1 LLRALPS
8 NQSIFLDVSGW
19 IAYNSTC
26 DGLALALLVLVLKN
40 KRMTNQP
47 SASSMLKL
55 LADDTRWQLISELRR
70 SDRQAGELGTLLK
83 LPQNLVSY
91 HLGMLRQAGLV
102 QAHRSDADA
111 RTVYYSLDLAAL
123 GAGYAGIGAAMQ
135 LPHNGNPAT
144 QPATTVFFLCTQNS
158 ARSQMAEGWLRHL
171 SSGRIPVRSAG
182 IAPQALHPLAIQVMA
197 EAGVDIGYQQA
208 KGLDALADVVP
219 NVVVTV
225 CDLAREQCPEWS
237 ASTNQLHWSI
247 PDPVR
252 TQANPE
258 SQAQTFRAVRDDL
271 RQRVVGLLALLPDL
285 TMTPHT

>member
-1 LLRALPS
+1 
-8 NQSIFLDVSGW
+8 
-19 IAYNSTC
+19 
-26 DGLALALLVLVLKN
+26 
-40 KRMTNQP
+40 MTNQ
-47 SASSMLKL
+47 SSTPGVLKL
-55 LADDTRWQLISELRR
+55 LADDTRWQLVSALRR
-70 SDRQAGELGTLLK
+70 SDHQTGELGALLK

-111 RTVYYSLDLAAL
+111 RAVYYSLDLAAL
-123 GAGYAGIGAAMQ
+123 EAAYGRIGAAMQ
-135 LPHNGNPAT
+135 LPHSENPTT
-144 QPATTVFFLCTQNS
+144 QPAVTVFFLCTQNS

-237 ASTNQLHWSI
+237 DSANQLHWSI

-252 TQANPE
+252 MHGNLEA
-258 SQAQTFRAVRDDL
+258 QAQTFRAVRDDL
-271 RQRVVGLLALLPDL
+271 RQRVAGLLALLPDL
-285 TMTPHT
+285 TSAYRT

>member
-1 LLRALPS
+1 
-8 NQSIFLDVSGW
+8 
-19 IAYNSTC
+19 
-26 DGLALALLVLVLKN
+26 VLVLKN
-40 KRMTNQP
+40 KRMTNQS
-47 SASSMLKL
+47 SASGMLKL

-70 SDRQAGELGTLLK
+70 SDLQAGELGALLK

-111 RTVYYSLDLAAL
+111 RAVYYSLDLAAL
-123 GAGYAGIGAAMQ
+123 GAGYARIGAAMQ
-135 LPHNGNPAT
+135 LPHSGNPAT
-144 QPATTVFFLCTQNS
+144 QPVATVFFLCTQNS

-182 IAPQALHPLAIQVMA
+182 LAPQALHPLAIQVMA
-197 EAGVDIGYQQA
+197 EAGVDIGYQHA

-219 NVVVTV
+219 NVIVTV
-225 CDLAREQCPEWS
+225 CDLAREECPEWS
-237 ASTNQLHWSI
+237 ASVNQLHWSI

-252 TQANPE
+252 TQGNPA

-271 RQRVVGLLALLPDL
+271 RQRVEGLLALLPDL
-285 TMTPHT
+285 IST

>member
-1 LLRALPS
+1 MGTSDYSRTALDEECTS
-8 NQSIFLDVSGW
+8 TAWLVLFLKNIRMINQSSV
-19 IAYNSTC
+19 
-26 DGLALALLVLVLKN
+26 
-40 KRMTNQP
+40 
-47 SASSMLKL
+47 SSMLKL

-70 SDRQAGELGTLLK
+70 SDRQAGELGDLLK

-111 RTVYYSLDLAAL
+111 RAVYYSLDLAAL
-123 GAGYAGIGAAMQ
+123 GAGYAHIGAAMQ
-135 LPHNGNPAT
+135 LPLAMLPAT
-144 QPATTVFFLCTQNS
+144 QPGETVFFLCTQNS

-182 IAPQALHPLAIQVMA
+182 IAPQALHPLAIQVMS

-237 ASTNQLHWSI
+237 HPANQLHWSI

-252 TQANPE
+252 MQGTREA
-258 SQAQTFRAVRDDL
+258 QAQTFRAVRDDL
-271 RQRVVGLLALLPDL
+271 RQRVEGLLALLPNL
-285 TMTPHT
+285 TGTHHT

>member
-1 LLRALPS
+1 
-8 NQSIFLDVSGW
+8 
-19 IAYNSTC
+19 
-26 DGLALALLVLVLKN
+26 
-40 KRMTNQP
+40 MTNQS

-55 LADDTRWQLISELRR
+55 LADDTRWQLIAELRR
-70 SDRQAGELGTLLK
+70 SDLQAGELGTLLK

-111 RTVYYSLDLAAL
+111 RAVYYSLDLAAL
-123 GAGYAGIGAAMQ
+123 GAGYAHIGAAMQ
-135 LPHNGNPAT
+135 LPYSRNPAT
-144 QPATTVFFLCTQNS
+144 QTAATVFFLCTQNS

-182 IAPQALHPLAIQVMA
+182 IAPQALHPLALQVMA

-208 KGLDALADVVP
+208 KGLDALADVIP

-237 ASTNQLHWSI
+237 DSVNQLHWSI

-252 TQANPE
+252 IQGDPE
-258 SQAQTFRAVRDDL
+258 TQAQTFRAVRDDL
-271 RQRVVGLLALLPDL
+271 RQRVEGLLALLPDL
-285 TMTPHT
+285 TSTHRT